1 MVITYRN
8 IRTAVEYPVFLL
20 GAGHWELIDGLLLM
34 DDKVIDDRNKEGKTL
49 GARRM
54 QTPHKPLFPLK
65 KMVSSYNGIL
75 KQKTNYFID
84 NTGQPFYYEKTRFA
98 QLKYL
103 KIKRV
108 EKKNVASLV
117 WVQGHNTPFTVPRP
131 PEDGMLWAGVLHL
144 HGLPWVLYEYSE
156 TKLKDTRKKV

>member
-8 IRTAVEYPVFLL
+8 LRTSVEYPVFLL
-20 GAGHWELIDGLLLM
+20 PSGNWELHDGLLFLSDKIV
-34 DDKVIDDRNKEGKTL
+34 DDKNKEGRTL

-54 QTPHKPLFPLK
+54 QTAHKNILPLK
-65 KMVSSYNGIL
+65 KMIASYNGIL
-75 KQKTNYFID
+75 KQKTKYFID
-84 NTGQPFYYEKTRFA
+84 NLGRPFVYEKTRFA

-103 KIKRV
+103 RIKEV
-108 EKKNVASLV
+108 QLKDTATLIK
-117 WVQGHNTPFTVPRP
+117 VQGHNTPFTVPRP